1 MSLTPKQRRFVEAY
15 LLDPNGKQA
24 AIAAGYSEKNAAV
37 EASRLLTHAKVVAEL
52 ERRRKIVST
61 RSGVTPEMVIAE
73 LAKLGFSDI
82 RQVVQWRA
90 NVRQVAEDPD
100 TGEPVL
106 EIGNEV
112 VITDSAKLSDTAAAA
127 ILEISQTKDGTLKVR
142 MHDKLGALVKI
153 GQHFGMF
160 RPVAA
165 PEEKGKKEKA
175 AEDARAATSSDAWG
189 DDLAFN
195 GARPN

>member
-1 MSLTPKQRRFVEAY
+1 MSLTPKQLRFVEAY
-15 LLDPNGKQA
+15 LLDPNGKKA

-52 ERRRKIVST
+52 ERRRILLQT
-61 RSGVTPEMVIAE
+61 RTGITPERVLSE
-73 LAKLGFSDI
+73 LAKLGFADI
-82 RQVVQWRA
+82 RDVVQWRA
-90 NVRQVAEDPD
+90 NVQQVAEDPE
-100 TGEPVL
+100 TGEPLL

-112 VITDSAKLSDTAAAA
+112 VITDSSKLSADAAAA
-127 ILEISQTKDGTLKVR
+127 ILEVSQTKDGALKVR

-153 GQHFGMF
+153 GQHLGMF
-160 RPVAA
+160 RPVGA

-175 AEDARAATSSDAWG
+175 AEDARAVASLDAWG